1 MTWTTTDPATKTVTG
16 AGARAAGRSR
26 RRETGK
32 VVRLD
37 SQHAFI
43 SFPAWCA
50 GQALVRTELTSL
62 TAATGRTGTALLH
75 TEVTAVITTT
85 ALLEDDLDPQNW
97 QAAHP

>member
-1 MTWTTTDPATKTVTG
+1 MTRTTTKTVTG
-16 AGARAAGRSR
+16 TGTKAGAGAAGRSR
-26 RRETGK
+26 RREAGE
-32 VVRLD
+32 VVRVD

-62 TAATGRTGTALLH
+62 TAATGRTGTTLLH

-97 QAAHP
+97 QPAHP